1 MILTAEPLCLSFQ
14 EPGRRALSASIQNEN
29 QDVFIVYSVVI
40 NIWENRK
47 NLYTRALL
55 SEMEGGLSQ
64 SKLPH
69 VQVLIFLFQSSEIG
83 KISSEYERGTNTL
96 PVVNDRIFFE
106 NSYYLN
112 LPGNFSW
119 KMAISSR

>member
-1 MILTAEPLCLSFQ
+1 MSVAVILTSEPLCLSFQ
-14 EPGRRALSASIQNEN
+14 EPGRRALSALIQNEN

-47 NLYTRALL
+47 NLYTQALQ

-64 SKLPH
+64 STLPH
-69 VQVLIFLFQSSEIG
+69 IQVLIFLFQSSEIG

-96 PVVNDRIFFE
+96 PVVTDRIFFG
-106 NSYYLN
+106 NFYYPN
-112 LPGNFSW
+112 LPGNF
-119 KMAISSR
+119 